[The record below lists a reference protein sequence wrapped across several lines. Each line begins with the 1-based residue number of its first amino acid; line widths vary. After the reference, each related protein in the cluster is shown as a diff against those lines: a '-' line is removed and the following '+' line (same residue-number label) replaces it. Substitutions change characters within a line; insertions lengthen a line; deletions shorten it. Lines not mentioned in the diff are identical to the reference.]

1 MKKTFLQR
9 FFLPLCLLTLFGML
23 GGSHAWAA
31 VGDVFYTLTCS
42 KVNNNSTYADYYN
55 VTVSG
60 MTWNAP
66 GNQTLGDYWRIGGK
80 SLSAEDRTITGKTA
94 MGSAISKVTLNH
106 SGVSNT
112 NLKVNSISLTVAS
125 DANFTADVETVSIS
139 SPSVSDKGSLDFTP
153 TEGSWG
159 KDSYYKIT
167 INLTNSKS
175 KNYGLDVTSV
185 VFYEVASTSP
195 AINVSSTSL
204 TFPQTEKDLTSEQ
217 KFTLSGSNLSADAT
231 LAISGANAE
240 MFSVSPTSVS
250 PTDGSISDKEIT
262 VTYAP
267 IAAGNHEATLT
278 VSSTGAESKTI
289 ALNGTAIAPL
299 AHYTVNWMVNGA
311 AYTEGAPSTEVAEGS
326 KVSALPTTPAAIGDK
341 AFMGWTNAAISG
353 TQDAAPAVLFTT
365 AAEAPAVTANTTYYA
380 VFADATPVSNT
391 WKRIKKLADIT
402 EGSYVIKNDAYV
414 LPSTTTGS
422 SKAPAQVS
430 APEITDEN
438 ITGTVTESM
447 IWQFTTTSTAHQF
460 FIKNAEGNYLYATDN
475 NNGVRVGNTEDKWTF
490 DVNTADYF
498 SMQEAKNSRY
508 CATYSD
514 GADWRSYTTATH
526 ANYRNGGKLELYKY
540 ESVYSYSAYATHFA
554 TLAERNLD
562 FGVSAVDAFGSS
574 VSAPTLTGYTNGV
587 TYESSDPE
595 VASVDANTGVVTIGT
610 KLGTTTIKA
619 SAAEDANYYA
629 GEASYEL
636 SVWPTSIAGLKTLI
650 TSTTP
655 VDFKVQLNN
664 AIITYVDGSNV
675 YLQDADAG
683 ILMFLDGHTLT
694 AGKSYTGV
702 ASGQAKVFKGL
713 REITAIDWGTI
724 MPVDASVPAALEVT
738 VAELQADYDKY
749 ENMYV
754 CVKDATVTSALASKN
769 ATIAQGEGE
778 AQKAYTVYDKKNG
791 LSSTALSSVHAIAS
805 VCGFPGV
812 YNETHQLNVFSAD
825 AVEETGYNLA
835 VSEAGY
841 ATYFNSTKA
850 YTLPAGVKGHI
861 WEPSNALVNT
871 YAPGSV
877 VPANEPLVI
886 EAAKGNYALM
896 FTTTTNEAAK
906 TNVLEGTDE
915 ATALTNDPDYYYYG
929 LSLNASSELSS
940 VGFYWMNPTGAAF
953 TNGAHKAYLKLA
965 KSIFSSSM
973 SMSAFPFNGSA
984 TGIDQIATGA
994 DTTKTVYDLSGRR
1007 VNKAIKGIYIVNG
1020 KKVLVK

>member
-1 MKKTFLQR
+1 
-9 FFLPLCLLTLFGML
+9 
-23 GGSHAWAA
+23 
-31 VGDVFYTLTCS
+31 
-42 KVNNNSTYADYYN
+42 
-55 VTVSG
+55 
-60 MTWNAP
+60 
-66 GNQTLGDYWRIGGK
+66 
-80 SLSAEDRTITGKTA
+80 
-94 MGSAISKVTLNH
+94 
-106 SGVSNT
+106 
-112 NLKVNSISLTVAS
+112 
-125 DANFTADVETVSIS
+125 
-139 SPSVSDKGSLDFTP
+139 
-153 TEGSWG
+153 
-159 KDSYYKIT
+159 
-167 INLTNSKS
+167 
-175 KNYGLDVTSV
+175 
-185 VFYEVASTSP
+185 
-195 AINVSSTSL
+195 
-204 TFPQTEKDLTSEQ
+204 
-217 KFTLSGSNLSADAT
+217 
-231 LAISGANAE
+231 

-299 AHYTVNWMVNGA
+299 AHYTVNWVVNGA
-311 AYTEGAPSTEVAEGS
+311 AYTEGAPSTDVAEGS

-353 TQDAAPAVLFTT
+353 TQDAAPAMLFTT

-391 WKRIKKLADIT
+391 WKRIKNLADIT

-422 SKAPAQVS
+422 STPPAQVS
-430 APEITDEN
+430 APAITDEN
-438 ITGTVTESM
+438 ITGTVKESM
-447 IWQFTTTSTAHQF
+447 IWQFTTTGTANQF
-460 FIKNAEGNYLYATDN
+460 FIKNAEGAYLYAISD
-475 NNGVRVGNTEDKWTF
+475 NNGVRISSTPDKWTF
-490 DVNTADYF
+490 TVNTADYF
-498 SMQEAKNSRY
+498 SMKEANNTRF
-508 CATYSD
+508 CATYKS
-514 GADWRSYTTATH
+514 GTDWRSYTTATH
-526 ANYRNGGKLELYKY
+526 TNYRNGGKLELYKY

-554 TLAERNLD
+554 TLANRNLA
-562 FGVSAVDAFGSS
+562 FSEPAVDVFGSS
-574 VSAPTLTGYTNGV
+574 VDAPTLTGHTDGV

-619 SAAEDANYYA
+619 SAAKDANYYA

-683 ILMFLDGHTLT
+683 ILMYLDSHTLT
-694 AGKSYTGV
+694 AGKSYSGV
-702 ASGQAKVFKGL
+702 ATGQAKVFKGL
-713 REITAIDWGTI
+713 REITSIDWGTI
-724 MPVDASVPAALEVT
+724 TPVDASVPAALEVT
-738 VAELQADYDKY
+738 VAELQANYDQY

-754 CVKDATVTSALASKN
+754 CVKDATVTSALASSQN
-769 ATIAQGEGE
+769 ATIAQGEGD
-778 AQKAYTVYDKKNG
+778 AQKAYAVYDKKG
-791 LSSTALSSVHAIAS
+791 SLGSTALSSTTSIVS
-805 VCGFPGV
+805 VCGFPGA
-812 YNETHQLNVFSAD
+812 YNTSHQLNVFSAD

-835 VSEAGY
+835 VSAAGY

-850 YTLPAGVKGHI
+850 YTLPARVKGHV
-861 WEPSNALVNT
+861 WNDGLVNA
-871 YAPGSV
+871 YAAESV

-886 EAAKGNYALM
+886 EATEGNYALM
-896 FTTTTNEAAK
+896 FTTTEQQHVVNNT
-906 TNVLEGTDE
+906 LEGTDE
-915 ATALTNDPDYYYYG
+915 ATDLTDDPSYYYYG

-965 KSIFSSSM
+965 KATFSPSM
-973 SMSAFPFNGSA
+973 AMSAFPFNGSA
-984 TGIDQIATGA
+984 TGIDHIATGA
-994 DTTKTVYDLSGRR
+994 DTTKSVYDLSGRR
-1007 VNKAIKGIYIVNG
+1007 VNKAIKGLYIVNG

>member
-1 MKKTFLQR
+1 M
-9 FFLPLCLLTLFGML
+9 LTLFGMW
-23 GGSHAWAA
+23 GGSHAWAEA
-31 VGDVFYTLTCS
+31 VTDYTQIVSGKKYYIRATTS
-42 KVNNNSTYADYYN
+42 STDYY
-55 VTVSG
+55 
-60 MTWNAP
+60 
-66 GNQTLGDYWRIGGK
+66 
-80 SLSAEDRTITGKTA
+80 
-94 MGSAISKVTLNH
+94 
-106 SGVSNT
+106 
-112 NLKVNSISLTVAS
+112 LKVNGSKTGTGIAGTAVQSADQATVFVFEGSGDKWTIKFDGTSNYLSLASSKANGQVNVQSTSSTFTLSNKSGKIRITLGNYSIQKNNTATKFGSYANSQTDVWLETVAEAS
-125 DANFTADVETVSIS
+125 PSLIVSSSALNFGNVETSAN
-139 SPSVSDKGSLDFTP
+139 K
-153 TEGSWG
+153 E
-159 KDSYYKIT
+159 
-167 INLTNSKS
+167 
-175 KNYGLDVTSV
+175 
-185 VFYEVASTSP
+185 
-195 AINVSSTSL
+195 
-204 TFPQTEKDLTSEQ
+204 QT
-217 KFTLSGSNLSADAT
+217 FTLSGSTLSADAT
-231 LAISGANAE
+231 LAISGANAS

-250 PTDGSISDKEIT
+250 PTDGSIADTKVT
-262 VTYAP
+262 VTYKPTAV
-267 IAAGNHEATLT
+267 GEHVATLT
-278 VSSTGAESKTI
+278 VSSTGATDKTI
-289 ALNGTAIAPL
+289 TLSGTAIAPL
-299 AHYTVNWMVNGA
+299 AHYIVNWVVNGA
-311 AYTEGAPSTEVAEGS
+311 VYTEGAPSTDVAEGS

-341 AFMGWTNAAISG
+341 AFMGWTNAAILG
-353 TQDAAPAVLFTT
+353 TLDAAPAVLFTT

-430 APEITDEN
+430 APEITDDN
-438 ITGTVTESM
+438 ITGTVEESM

-460 FIKNAEGNYLYATDN
+460 FIKNAEGAYLYATN
-475 NNGVRVGNTEDKWTF
+475 ANKGLHVGSTEDKWTF

-498 SMQEAKNSRY
+498 SMQEATNNRY
-508 CATYSD
+508 CATYSP
-514 GADWRSYTTATH
+514 GTDWRSYISATH
-526 ANYRNGGKLELYKY
+526 ENYRNGGKLELYKY
-540 ESVYSYSAYATHFA
+540 ESVYSYSAYATDFA
-554 TLAERNLD
+554 TLAERNLA
-562 FGVSAVDAFGSS
+562 FSASTVETFGSS
-574 VSAPTLTGYTNGV
+574 VDAPTLTGYTDGV
-587 TYESSDPE
+587 TYESSNPE
-595 VASVDANTGVVTIGT
+595 VASVDAHTGAVTIGT

-664 AIITYVDGSNV
+664 AIITYVDGKNV
-675 YLQDADAG
+675 YLQDAIAG

-702 ASGQAKVFKGL
+702 ATGQAKLFNGL
-713 REITAIDWGTI
+713 REITTIDWGTI
-724 MPVDASVPAALEVT
+724 APVDASVPAALEVT
-738 VAELQADYDKY
+738 VAQLQADYDKY

-769 ATIAQGEGE
+769 ATIAQGEGD
-778 AQKAYTVYDKKNG
+778 AQKAYAVYDKKG
-791 LSSTALSSVHAIAS
+791 SLGSTALSSSTSIVR
-805 VCGFPGV
+805 VCGFPGA
-812 YNETHQLNVFSAD
+812 YNTSHQLNVFSAD

-835 VSEAGY
+835 VSAAGY

-850 YTLPAGVKGHI
+850 YTLPADVKGHI

-886 EAAKGNYALM
+886 EAVEGNYALM
-896 FTTTTNEAAK
+896 FTTTTNEAAT

-929 LSLNASSELSS
+929 LSLNADGDEGS
-940 VGFYWMNPTGAAF
+940 VGFYWMNNTGAAF

-965 KSIFSSSM
+965 KSIFSPSM

-984 TGIDQIATGA
+984 TGIDHIATGA

>member
-1 MKKTFLQR
+1 M
-9 FFLPLCLLTLFGML
+9 LTLFGIL
-23 GGSHAWAA
+23 GGKHAWAEELVIDFENPA
-31 VGDVFYTLTCS
+31 TSYSDWKFDNMTSQQTGAISAHGGTCYGTTGGNATASITTVTALPYPSSISFYVSKQSTNTKSSSWKIQVSSDNSEWEDVKTQSATEMSKGSWVEVTQDLSKYDHVYVRVSYTG
-42 KVNNNSTYADYYN
+42 STAIRNIDDLKITYSTTGSVTPTLN
-55 VTVSG
+55 VS
-60 MTWNAP
+60 
-66 GNQTLGDYWRIGGK
+66 
-80 SLSAEDRTITGKTA
+80 KTA
-94 MGSAISKVTLNH
+94 LSFSE
-106 SGVSNT
+106 
-112 NLKVNSISLTVAS
+112 
-125 DANFTADVETVSIS
+125 VETS
-139 SPSVSDKGSLDFTP
+139 SSASSD
-153 TEGSWG
+153 
-159 KDSYYKIT
+159 
-167 INLTNSKS
+167 
-175 KNYGLDVTSV
+175 
-185 VFYEVASTSP
+185 
-195 AINVSSTSL
+195 
-204 TFPQTEKDLTSEQ
+204 
-217 KFTLSGSNLSADAT
+217 FTLSGSNLSADAT
-231 LAISGANAE
+231 LAISGANAD
-240 MFSVSPTSVS
+240 MFSVSPTNVS
-250 PTDGSISDKEIT
+250 QTDGSIADTKVT
-262 VTYAP
+262 VTYKP
-267 IAAGNHEATLT
+267 TAAGTHEATLT
-278 VSSTGAESKTI
+278 VASTGAESKTI

-299 AHYTVNWMVNGA
+299 AHYTVNWVVNGA
-311 AYTEGAPSTEVAEGS
+311 VYTEGAPSTDVAEGS

-341 AFMGWTNAAISG
+341 AFMGWTNAAILG
-353 TQDAAPAVLFTT
+353 TLDAAPAVLFTT
-365 AAEAPAVTANTTYYA
+365 AAEAPAVTAHTTYYA

-391 WKRIKKLADIT
+391 WKRIKNLDDIT

-414 LPSTTTGS
+414 LPSTTTG
-422 SKAPAQVS
+422 ATTPPTQVS

-438 ITGTVTESM
+438 ITGTVEESM

-460 FIKNAEGNYLYATDN
+460 FIKNAEGAYLYATN
-475 NNGVRVGNTEDKWTF
+475 ANNGVRVGNTEDKWTF

-498 SMQEAKNSRY
+498 SMQEATNNRY
-508 CATYSD
+508 CATYSP
-514 GADWRSYTTATH
+514 GTDWRSYISATH
-526 ANYRNGGKLELYKY
+526 ENYRNGGKLELYKY

-554 TLAERNLD
+554 TLANRNLA
-562 FGVSAVDAFGSS
+562 FSASAVDVFGSS
-574 VSAPTLTGYTNGV
+574 VSAPTLTGHTDGV

-595 VASVDANTGVVTIGT
+595 VASVDALTGVVTIGT
-610 KLGTTTIKA
+610 KLGTATIKA

-664 AIITYVDGSNV
+664 AIITYVDGKNV

-683 ILMFLDGHTLT
+683 ILMFLESHTLT
-694 AGKSYTGV
+694 AGKSYSGV
-702 ASGQAKVFKGL
+702 ATGQAKLFNGL
-713 REITAIDWGTI
+713 REITSIDWGTI
-724 MPVDASVPAALEVT
+724 APVDASVPTALEVT
-738 VAELQADYDKY
+738 VAQLQADYDQY

-769 ATIAQGEGE
+769 ATIAQGEGD
-778 AQKAYTVYDKKNG
+778 AQKAYAVYDKKG
-791 LSSTALSSVHAIAS
+791 SLGSTALSSTTSIVS
-805 VCGFPGV
+805 VCGFPGA
-812 YNETHQLNVFSAD
+812 YNTSHQLNVFSAD

-850 YTLPAGVKGHI
+850 YTLPARVKGHV
-861 WEPSNALVNT
+861 WNDGLVNA
-871 YAPGSV
+871 YAAESV

-896 FTTTTNEAAK
+896 FTTTTNEAAT

-915 ATALTNDPDYYYYG
+915 ATDLTDDPDYYYYG

-965 KSIFSSSM
+965 KSIFSPSM

-994 DTTKTVYDLSGRR
+994 DTTKSVYDLSGRR

>member
-23 GGSHAWAA
+23 GGNYAWAVDETIVLA
-31 VGDVFYTLTCS
+31 NGTFASDQIVWEGTSCSITQAKGKSTTKPNSSYISAPRWYAQNVITFAAKTGYILDGVVVTATTDSYATVF
-42 KVNNNSTYADYYN
+42 KKSTYSTGSS

-60 MTWNAP
+60 SVATITTN
-66 GNQTLGDYWRIGGK
+66 GDFTITMSAQSRISSIVVSYHAASTPLINLTPS
-80 SLSAEDRTITGKTA
+80 SLSAFPETEKG
-94 MGSAISKVTLNH
+94 
-106 SGVSNT
+106 
-112 NLKVNSISLTVAS
+112 LTVTQA
-125 DANFTADVETVSIS
+125 
-139 SPSVSDKGSLDFTP
+139 
-153 TEGSWG
+153 
-159 KDSYYKIT
+159 
-167 INLTNSKS
+167 
-175 KNYGLDVTSV
+175 
-185 VFYEVASTSP
+185 
-195 AINVSSTSL
+195 
-204 TFPQTEKDLTSEQ
+204 
-217 KFTLSGSNLSADAT
+217 FTLSGSNLSADAT
-231 LAISGANAE
+231 LAISGANAD
-240 MFSVSPTSVS
+240 MFSVNPTSVS
-250 PTDGSISDKEIT
+250 PTDGSIADKEVT

-267 IAAGNHEATLT
+267 TAAGTHEATLT
-278 VSSTGAESKTI
+278 ISSTGAESKTI
-289 ALNGTAIAPL
+289 ALSGKGIAPVV
-299 AHYTVNWMVNGA
+299 HHTVNWMVNGA
-311 AYTEGAPSTEVAEGS
+311 AYTEGAPSTNVAEGS

-353 TQDAAPAVLFTT
+353 TQDAAPAMLFTT

-391 WKRIKKLADIT
+391 WKRIKNLADIT

-422 SKAPAQVS
+422 STPPAQVS

-438 ITGTVTESM
+438 ITGTVEESM
-447 IWQFTTTSTAHQF
+447 IWQFTTTGTANQF
-460 FIKNAEGNYLYATDN
+460 FIKNAEGNYLYATN
-475 NNGVRVGNTEDKWTF
+475 TNNGVRVGSTEDKWTF
-490 DVNTADYF
+490 EVNTADYF
-498 SMQEAKNSRY
+498 SMKDATYNRY
-508 CATYSD
+508 CAAYSPSP
-514 GADWRSYTTATH
+514 GTDWRCYTSATH

-562 FGVSAVDAFGSS
+562 FGVSAVDVFGSS
-574 VSAPTLTGYTNGV
+574 VAAPMLTGHTDGV

-595 VASVDANTGVVTIGT
+595 VASVDALTGAVTVGT

-619 SAAEDANYYA
+619 SAAKDANYYA

-650 TSTTP
+650 TSTTA

-664 AIITYVDGSNV
+664 AIITYVDGKNV

-683 ILMFLDGHTLT
+683 ILMYLESHTLT
-694 AGKSYTGV
+694 TGKSYSGV

-724 MPVDASVPAALEVT
+724 TPVDATVPAALEVT
-738 VAELQADYDKY
+738 VAALQADYDKY

-754 CVKDATVTSALASKN
+754 CVKDATVTSALASQN

-778 AQKAYTVYDKKNG
+778 AQKEYAVYDKNNG
-791 LSSTALSSVHAIAS
+791 LSSTALSNVDAIAS
-805 VCGFPGV
+805 VCGFPSA
-812 YNETHQLNVFSAD
+812 YNTTHQLNVFSAD

-835 VSEAGY
+835 VSAAGY

-850 YTLPAGVKGHI
+850 YTLPADVKGHI

-896 FTTTTNEAAK
+896 FTTTEQQPVVNNTLK
-906 TNVLEGTDE
+906 GTDE
-915 ATALTNDPDYYYYG
+915 ATDLTDDPSYYYYG

-953 TNGAHKAYLKLA
+953 TNGAHKAYLKLD
-965 KSIFSSSM
+965 KSIFSPSM
-973 SMSAFPFNGSA
+973 AMSAFPFNGSA

>member
-1 MKKTFLQR
+1 MQ
-9 FFLPLCLLTLFGML
+9 
-23 GGSHAWAA
+23 
-31 VGDVFYTLTCS
+31 
-42 KVNNNSTYADYYN
+42 
-55 VTVSG
+55 
-60 MTWNAP
+60 
-66 GNQTLGDYWRIGGK
+66 
-80 SLSAEDRTITGKTA
+80 
-94 MGSAISKVTLNH
+94 
-106 SGVSNT
+106 
-112 NLKVNSISLTVAS
+112 SIKLTVAKDGAFS
-125 DANFTADVETVSIS
+125 DVIDEVTLTTIS
-139 SPSVSDKGSLDFTP
+139 KSMTFTP
-153 TEGSWG
+153 TAG
-159 KDSYYKIT
+159 KVWQDAYYRLYFTWANTATK
-167 INLTNSKS
+167 N
-175 KNYGLDVTSV
+175 NYGMDVQKVDFYAATSADPSL
-185 VFYEVASTSP
+185 ETSK
-195 AINVSSTSL
+195 TSL
-204 TFPQTEKDLTSEQ
+204 TFPQTEKDLTSAQ
-217 KFTLSGSNLSADAT
+217 TFTLSGSNLSADAT
-231 LAISGANAE
+231 LAISGANAS

-250 PTDGSISDKEIT
+250 PTAGSIANTEVT
-262 VTYAP
+262 VTYQP
-267 IAAGNHEATLT
+267 TAAGTHEATLT

-311 AYTEGAPSTEVAEGS
+311 AYTEGAPSTNVAEGS

-422 SKAPAQVS
+422 STPPAQVS

-438 ITGTVTESM
+438 ITGTVTESL
-447 IWQFTTTSTAHQF
+447 IWQFTTTGTANQF
-460 FIKNAEGNYLYATDN
+460 FIKNAEGNYLYAN
-475 NNGVRVGNTEDKWTF
+475 SANNGVRINTTSDKWTF
-490 DVNTADYF
+490 AVNTADYF
-498 SMQEAKNSRY
+498 SMKEANNNRY
-508 CATYSD
+508 CAAYSP
-514 GADWRSYTTATH
+514 GADWRSYTSATH
-526 ANYRNGGKLELYKY
+526 ENYRNSGKLELYKY

-554 TLAERNLD
+554 TLAERNLA
-562 FGVSAVDAFGSS
+562 FSVSAVDAFGGS
-574 VSAPTLTGYTNGV
+574 VDAPTLTGYTDGV

-610 KLGTTTIKA
+610 KFGTTTIKA

-664 AIITYVDGSNV
+664 AIITYVDGKNV

-683 ILMFLDGHTLT
+683 ILMFLESHTLT
-694 AGKSYTGV
+694 AGKSYSGV
-702 ASGQAKVFKGL
+702 ASGQAKLFNGL
-713 REITAIDWGTI
+713 REITSIDWGTI
-724 MPVDASVPAALEVT
+724 TPVDASVPAALEVT
-738 VAELQADYDKY
+738 VAQLQDDYDKY

-754 CVKDATVTSALASKN
+754 CVKDATVTSALTSKN
-769 ATIAQGEGE
+769 ATIAQGEGD
-778 AQKAYTVYDKKNG
+778 AQKAYAVYDKKG
-791 LSSTALSSVHAIAS
+791 SLGSTALSSSTSIVR
-805 VCGFPGV
+805 VCGFPGA
-812 YNETHQLNVFSAD
+812 YNTSHQLNVFSAD

-835 VSEAGY
+835 VSAAGY

-850 YTLPAGVKGHI
+850 YTLPADVKGHI

-886 EAAKGNYALM
+886 EAVEGNYALM
-896 FTTTTNEAAK
+896 FTTTTNEAAT

-929 LSLNASSELSS
+929 LSLNADGDEGS
-940 VGFYWMNPTGAAF
+940 VGFYWMNNTGAAF

-965 KSIFSSSM
+965 KSIFSPSM

-984 TGIDQIATGA
+984 TGIDHIATGA

>member
-1 MKKTFLQR
+1 M
-9 FFLPLCLLTLFGML
+9 LTLFGMW
-23 GGSHAWAA
+23 GGSHAWAEA
-31 VGDVFYTLTCS
+31 VTDYTQIVSGKKYYIRATTS
-42 KVNNNSTYADYYN
+42 STDYY
-55 VTVSG
+55 
-60 MTWNAP
+60 
-66 GNQTLGDYWRIGGK
+66 
-80 SLSAEDRTITGKTA
+80 
-94 MGSAISKVTLNH
+94 
-106 SGVSNT
+106 
-112 NLKVNSISLTVAS
+112 LKVNGSKTGTGIAGTAVQSADQATVFVFEGSGDKWTIKFDGTSNYLSLASSKDNGKVVVQSTSSTFTLSKQSGKIRITLGAYSIQKNNKGTQFGSYKNNQTDVWLETVAEAS
-125 DANFTADVETVSIS
+125 PSLIVSSSALNFGNVETSAN
-139 SPSVSDKGSLDFTP
+139 K
-153 TEGSWG
+153 E
-159 KDSYYKIT
+159 
-167 INLTNSKS
+167 LT
-175 KNYGLDVTSV
+175 
-185 VFYEVASTSP
+185 
-195 AINVSSTSL
+195 
-204 TFPQTEKDLTSEQ
+204 
-217 KFTLSGSNLSADAT
+217 FTLSGSTLSADAT
-231 LAISGANAE
+231 LAISGANAS

-250 PTDGSISDKEIT
+250 PTDGSIANTKVT
-262 VTYAP
+262 VTYKPTAV
-267 IAAGNHEATLT
+267 GEHVATLT
-278 VSSTGAESKTI
+278 VSSTGATDKTI
-289 ALNGTAIAPL
+289 TLRGTAIAPL
-299 AHYTVNWMVNGA
+299 PHYIVNWVVNGA
-311 AYTEGAPSTEVAEGS
+311 VYTEGAPSTDVAEGS

-341 AFMGWTNAAISG
+341 AFMGWTNAAILG
-353 TQDAAPAVLFTT
+353 TLDAAPAVLFTT
-365 AAEAPAVTANTTYYA
+365 AAEAPAVTAHTTYYA

-391 WKRIKKLADIT
+391 WKRIKNLDDIT

-514 GADWRSYTTATH
+514 GADWRSYISATH
-526 ANYRNGGKLELYKY
+526 ENYRNGGKLELYKY

-554 TLAERNLD
+554 TLANRNLA
-562 FGVSAVDAFGSS
+562 FSEPAVDAFGSS

-664 AIITYVDGSNV
+664 AIITYVDGKNV
-675 YLQDADAG
+675 YLQEANAG

-694 AGKSYTGV
+694 AGKSYSGV
-702 ASGQAKVFKGL
+702 ATGQAKLFNGL
-713 REITAIDWGTI
+713 REITSIDWGTI
-724 MPVDASVPAALEVT
+724 TPVDASVPAALEVT
-738 VAELQADYDKY
+738 VAQLQDDYDKY

-769 ATIAQGEGE
+769 ATIAQGEGD
-778 AQKAYTVYDKKNG
+778 AQKAYAVYDKKG
-791 LSSTALSSVHAIAS
+791 SLGRTALSSTTSIVS
-805 VCGFPGV
+805 VCGFPGA
-812 YNETHQLNVFSAD
+812 YNPSYQLNVFSAD

-835 VSEAGY
+835 VSAAGY

-861 WEPSNALVNT
+861 WDLSNALVNT

-886 EAAKGNYALM
+886 EAAEGNYALM
-896 FTTTTNEAAK
+896 FTTTEQQHVVNNT
-906 TNVLEGTDE
+906 LEGTDE
-915 ATALTNDPDYYYYG
+915 ATALTDDSNYYYYG

-965 KSIFSSSM
+965 KATFSPSM
-973 SMSAFPFNGSA
+973 VMSAFPFNGSA
-984 TGIDQIATGA
+984 TGIDKIATGA

>member
-9 FFLPLCLLTLFGML
+9 FFLPLCLLTLFGMW
-23 GGSHAWAA
+23 GGSHAWAEA
-31 VGDVFYTLTCS
+31 VTDYTQIVSGKKYYIRATTSSTDYYLKVDGSTIKTGIAGTAVTSADQATVFVFEGSGDQWTIKFDGTSNYLS
-42 KVNNNSTYADYYN
+42 LASGKANGKVNVQSTSSTFTLSNVSGKIRITLGSYSIQKNNSGTQFGSY
-55 VTVSG
+55 
-60 MTWNAP
+60 
-66 GNQTLGDYWRIGGK
+66 GNTQTDVWL
-80 SLSAEDRTITGKTA
+80 E
-94 MGSAISKVTLNH
+94 
-106 SGVSNT
+106 
-112 NLKVNSISLTVAS
+112 TVAEAS
-125 DANFTADVETVSIS
+125 PSLIVSSSALNFGNVETSA
-139 SPSVSDKGSLDFTP
+139 
-153 TEGSWG
+153 
-159 KDSYYKIT
+159 YKEL
-167 INLTNSKS
+167 N
-175 KNYGLDVTSV
+175 
-185 VFYEVASTSP
+185 
-195 AINVSSTSL
+195 
-204 TFPQTEKDLTSEQ
+204 
-217 KFTLSGSNLSADAT
+217 FTLSGSNLSADAT
-231 LAISGANAE
+231 LAISGANAS

-250 PTDGSISDKEIT
+250 PTDGSIANTKVT
-262 VTYAP
+262 VTYKPTAV
-267 IAAGNHEATLT
+267 GEHVATLT
-278 VSSTGAESKTI
+278 VSSTGATDKAITLS
-289 ALNGTAIAPL
+289 GTAIAPL
-299 AHYTVNWMVNGA
+299 AHYTVNWVVNGA
-311 AYTEGAPSTEVAEGS
+311 AYTEGAPSTNVAEGS

-365 AAEAPAVTANTTYYA
+365 VAEAPTVTANTTYYA

-391 WKRIKKLADIT
+391 WKRIKNLADIT

-422 SKAPAQVS
+422 STPPSQVS
-430 APEITDEN
+430 APEITDDN

-554 TLAERNLD
+554 TLANRNLA
-562 FGVSAVDAFGSS
+562 FSEPAVDAFGSS
-574 VSAPTLTGYTNGV
+574 VSAPTLTGYTDGV

-619 SAAEDANYYA
+619 SAAEDANYNA
-629 GEASYEL
+629 GEASYAL
-636 SVWPTSIAGLKTLI
+636 SVWPNSIAGLKTLI

-664 AIITYVDGSNV
+664 AIITYVDGKNV

-683 ILMFLDGHTLT
+683 ILIYLNSHTLT
-694 AGKSYTGV
+694 AGKSYSGV

-713 REITAIDWGTI
+713 REITAIDWGPIT
-724 MPVDASVPAALEVT
+724 PADATVPAALEVT
-738 VAELQADYDKY
+738 VAQLQADYDKY

-754 CVKDATVTSALASKN
+754 CVKDATVTSALASQN
-769 ATIAQGEGE
+769 ATIAQGEGD
-778 AQKAYTVYDKKNG
+778 AQKEYAVYDKKG
-791 LSSTALSSVHAIAS
+791 SLGSTALSSTTSIAS

-812 YNETHQLNVFSAD
+812 YNDTHQLNVFSAD

-835 VSEAGY
+835 VSAAGY

-861 WEPSNALVNT
+861 WDLSNALVNT

-886 EAAKGNYALM
+886 EAAEGNYALM
-896 FTTTTNEAAK
+896 FTTTEQQPVVNNTLN
-906 TNVLEGTDE
+906 GTDA
-915 ATALTNDPDYYYYG
+915 ATPLIDDPSSYYYG

-965 KSIFSSSM
+965 KATFSPSM
-973 SMSAFPFNGSA
+973 VMSAFPFNGSA
-984 TGIDQIATGA
+984 TGIDHIATGA
-994 DTTKTVYDLSGRR
+994 DTTKSVYDLSGRR